1 MSPSEESAGSVLV
14 VDDAPQICKALSD
27 VLSASGYTVRTA
39 PSGERALQIMDAVEF
54 DLIITDLKMSGMSGM
69 DLIDKV
75 KARAPNMSVVILSG
89 YGDMDDVI
97 KAMRAGID
105 DYLKKPFS
113 IDEVLEVVK
122 REVKKSQTRGASASA
137 VPTASAAGAQAGST
151 TPSSGRIYIFSPR
164 DLEKIEAALANL
176 RAHAAAESVLLIEEA
191 GYVIAA
197 KGTVAEKDV
206 QALSSLIVGGR
217 SMNNQ
222 LATLLGEGD
231 GFSMNYL
238 EGQRVSV
245 YTTGLGQGLFLV
257 IVVPKG
263 TKQGV
268 VWLYAKEAAT
278 EIDAIVKRAS
288 AEVQKESGKPV
299 EEMDKVA
306 IHQEMAQTLD
316 NLFDEPLE
324 ETPGETETLSFE
336 QAMQLGL
343 LKNLDDTS
351 NNSNFGA

>member
-1 MSPSEESAGSVLV
+1 MEDTAGSVLV

-27 VLSASGYTVRTA
+27 VLTASGYIVRTA
-39 PSGERALQIMDAVEF
+39 PSGERALQIMESSEF

-69 DLIDKV
+69 DLIARV
-75 KARAPNMSVVILSG
+75 KERAPDLSIVILSG

-97 KAMRAGID
+97 KAMRVGIT

-113 IDEVLEVVK
+113 IDEVLDVVK
-122 REVKKSQTRGASASA
+122 REVKKSQARAAVTPAAPSTSAETRPEARPAR
-137 VPTASAAGAQAGST
+137 V
-151 TPSSGRIYIFSPR
+151 YIFSRP
-164 DLEKIEAALANL
+164 DLDKIEVSLSKL
-176 RAHAAAESVLLIEEA
+176 RAQTAAESVLLLEEA

-197 KGTVAEKDV
+197 KGMVADTDV

-217 SMNNQ
+217 SMSNQ

-231 GFSMNYL
+231 GFAMNYL

-268 VWLYAKEAAT
+268 VWLYAREVAA
-278 EIDAIVKRAS
+278 EIEAIVQRAA
-288 AEVQKESGKPV
+288 AEVQKESGTPV
-299 EEMDKVA
+299 EQMDRQV
-306 IHQEMAQTLD
+306 IRQEMAQTLD
-316 NLFDEPLE
+316 KLFDEAPPE
-324 ETPGETETLSFE
+324 EEPSETPTLSFE
-336 QAMQLGL
+336 QAMKMGL
-343 LKNLDDTS
+343 LKNLDKT
-351 NNSNFGA
+351 GE

>member
-1 MSPSEESAGSVLV
+1 MGTSEESAGSVLV
-14 VDDAPQICKALSD
+14 VDDAPQILKALSD
-27 VLSASGYTVRTA
+27 VLTASGYSVRTA
-39 PSGERALQIMDAVEF
+39 PGGERALQIMESAQF
-54 DLIITDLKMSGMSGM
+54 DLVITDLKMSGMSGM
-69 DLIDKV
+69 DLI
-75 KARAPNMSVVILSG
+75 ARIQERAPYLPIVILSG
-89 YGDMDDVI
+89 FGDMDDVI
-97 KAMRAGID
+97 KAMRAGIA

-122 REVKKSQTRGASASA
+122 REVKKSQARGATIPPA
-137 VPTASAAGAQAGST
+137 VPPPQAAAAPAPQ
-151 TPSSGRIYIFSPR
+151 RIYIFSPQ
-164 DLEKIEAALANL
+164 DLEKIETSLSSL

-197 KGTVAEKDV
+197 KGMVADKDV

-231 GFSMNYL
+231 GFAMNYL

-268 VWLYAKEAAT
+268 VWLYAKEAAG
-278 EIDAIVKRAS
+278 EIEAIVKRAS

-299 EEMDKVA
+299 EQMDRVA

-316 NLFDEPLE
+316 NLFGAEPLE
-324 ETPGETETLSFE
+324 DTTPETQTLTFE
-336 QAMQLGL
+336 QAMQMGL
-343 LKNLDDTS
+343 LKNLGES
-351 NNSNFGA
+351 

>member
-1 MSPSEESAGSVLV
+1 MEDTAGSVLV

-27 VLSASGYTVRTA
+27 VLTASGYIVRTA
-39 PSGERALQIMDAVEF
+39 PSGERALQIMESSEF

-69 DLIDKV
+69 DLIARV
-75 KARAPNMSVVILSG
+75 KERAPHLSIVILSG

-97 KAMRAGID
+97 KAMRVGIT

-113 IDEVLEVVK
+113 IDEVLDVVK
-122 REVKKSQTRGASASA
+122 REVKKSQARAAA
-137 VPTASAAGAQAGST
+137 VTPAAPSTSAGARPEA
-151 TPSSGRIYIFSPR
+151 RLARVYIFSRP
-164 DLEKIEAALANL
+164 DLDKIEVSLSKL
-176 RAHAAAESVLLIEEA
+176 RAQTAAESVLLLEEA

-197 KGTVAEKDV
+197 KGMVADTDV

-217 SMNNQ
+217 SMSNQ

-231 GFSMNYL
+231 GFAMNYL

-268 VWLYAKEAAT
+268 VWLYAKEVAA
-278 EIDAIVKRAS
+278 EIEAIVQRAA
-288 AEVQKESGKPV
+288 AEVQKESGTPV
-299 EEMDKVA
+299 EQMDRQV
-306 IHQEMAQTLD
+306 IRQEMAQTLD
-316 NLFDEPLE
+316 KLFDEAPPE
-324 ETPGETETLSFE
+324 EEPSETPTLSFE
-336 QAMQLGL
+336 QAMKMGL
-343 LKNLDDTS
+343 LKNLDET
-351 NNSNFGA
+351 GE

>member
-1 MSPSEESAGSVLV
+1 MEDTAGSVLV

-27 VLSASGYTVRTA
+27 VLTASGYSVRTA
-39 PSGERALQIMDAVEF
+39 PSGERALQIMESSEF

-69 DLIDKV
+69 DLIARV
-75 KARAPNMSVVILSG
+75 KERAPHLSIVILSG

-97 KAMRAGID
+97 KAMRVGIT

-113 IDEVLEVVK
+113 IDEVLDVVK
-122 REVKKSQTRGASASA
+122 REVKKSQARAAAVTPAAPSASA
-137 VPTASAAGAQAGST
+137 EARPDARPARV
-151 TPSSGRIYIFSPR
+151 YIFSR
-164 DLEKIEAALANL
+164 SDLDKIEVSLSKL
-176 RAHAAAESVLLIEEA
+176 RAQTAAESVLLLEEA

-197 KGTVAEKDV
+197 KGMVADTDV

-217 SMNNQ
+217 SMSNQ

-231 GFSMNYL
+231 GFAMNYL

-268 VWLYAKEAAT
+268 VWLYAKEAAA
-278 EIDAIVKRAS
+278 EIEEVTRRAA
-288 AEVQKESGKPV
+288 AEVQKESGTPV
-299 EEMDKVA
+299 EQMDRQA
-306 IHQEMAQTLD
+306 IRQEMAQTLD
-316 NLFDEPLE
+316 KLFDEAPPE
-324 ETPGETETLSFE
+324 EEPSETPTLSFE
-336 QAMQLGL
+336 QAMKMGL
-343 LKNLDDTS
+343 LKNLDET
-351 NNSNFGA
+351 GE

>member
-1 MSPSEESAGSVLV
+1 MADTAGSVLV

-27 VLSASGYTVRTA
+27 VLSTSGYSVRTA
-39 PSGERALQIMDAVEF
+39 PSGERALQIMDSNQF

-75 KARAPNMSVVILSG
+75 KERTPYTSIVILSG
-89 YGDMDDVI
+89 FGDMDDVI
-97 KAMRAGID
+97 KAMRAGIA

-122 REVKKSQTRGASASA
+122 REVKKSRARAAAETSVGAPAVAASEA
-137 VPTASAAGAQAGST
+137 TGPGAK
-151 TPSSGRIYIFSPR
+151 PSRVYIFSR
-164 DLEKIEAALANL
+164 EDLEKIENALSKL
-176 RAHAAAESVLLIEEA
+176 RAQSSAESVLLIEEA

-197 KGTVAEKDV
+197 KGLVANKDL
-206 QALSSLIVGGR
+206 QALSSLIMGGR
-217 SMNNQ
+217 SMTDQ

-231 GFSMNYL
+231 GFAMNYL
-238 EGQRVSV
+238 EGQRMSV
-245 YTTGLGQGLFLV
+245 YTTGLGKGLFLV

-278 EIDAIVKRAS
+278 EIDAIVQRAA

-299 EEMDKVA
+299 EQMDQTA
-306 IHQEMAQTLD
+306 MRQEMAQKLD
-316 NLFDEPLE
+316 KLFDAPPPE
-324 ETPGETETLSFE
+324 EAGETQTLSFE
-336 QAMQLGL
+336 QAMQMGL
-343 LKNLDDTS
+343 LKNLDDS
-351 NNSNFGA
+351 SH

>member
-1 MSPSEESAGSVLV
+1 MEDSAGSVLV

-27 VLSASGYTVRTA
+27 VLTASGYAVRTA
-39 PSGERALQIMDAVEF
+39 PSGERALQIMDAAEF

-69 DLIDKV
+69 DLIARV
-75 KARAPNMSVVILSG
+75 KERAPHMPVVILSG
-89 YGDMDDVI
+89 FGDMDDVI
-97 KAMRAGID
+97 GAMRAGIA

-122 REVKKSQTRGASASA
+122 REVKKSRARAAPAASTSGARSDAS
-137 VPTASAAGAQAGST
+137 TATAARAA
-151 TPSSGRIYIFSPR
+151 PRVYIFSPP
-164 DLEKIEAALANL
+164 DIEKIETALSKL
-176 RAHAAAESVLLIEEA
+176 RAQATAESVLLIEET

-197 KGTVAEKDV
+197 KGMVADADV

-217 SMNNQ
+217 SVHSQ

-231 GFSMNYL
+231 SFAMNYL

-268 VWLYAKEAAT
+268 VWLYAKEAAA
-278 EIDAIVKRAS
+278 EIDAIVKRAA
-288 AEVQKESGKPV
+288 AEVQKESGRPV
-299 EEMDKVA
+299 EQMDHA
-306 IHQEMAQTLD
+306 ALRQEMAQTLD
-316 NLFDEPLE
+316 KLFDEETLE
-324 ETPGETETLSFE
+324 SSEDVAETPTLSFE
-336 QAMQLGL
+336 QAMQMGL
-343 LKNLDDTS
+343 LKNLDES
-351 NNSNFGA
+351 ES

>member
-1 MSPSEESAGSVLV
+1 MEDAAGSVLV

-27 VLSASGYTVRTA
+27 VLTASGYSVRTA
-39 PSGERALQIMDAVEF
+39 PSGERALQIMESSEF

-69 DLIDKV
+69 DLIARV
-75 KARAPNMSVVILSG
+75 KERAPHLSIVILSG

-97 KAMRAGID
+97 KAMRVGIT

-113 IDEVLEVVK
+113 IDEVLDVVK
-122 REVKKSQTRGASASA
+122 REVKKSQARAAAVTPAAPSASA
-137 VPTASAAGAQAGST
+137 EARPDARPARV
-151 TPSSGRIYIFSPR
+151 YIFSRP
-164 DLEKIEAALANL
+164 DLDKIEVSLSKL
-176 RAHAAAESVLLIEEA
+176 RAQTAAESVLLLEEA

-197 KGTVAEKDV
+197 KGMVADTDV

-217 SMNNQ
+217 SMSNQ

-231 GFSMNYL
+231 GFAMNYL

-268 VWLYAKEAAT
+268 VWLYAKEAAA
-278 EIDAIVKRAS
+278 EIEEITRRAA
-288 AEVQKESGKPV
+288 AEVQKESGTPV
-299 EEMDKVA
+299 EQMDRQA
-306 IHQEMAQTLD
+306 IRQEMAQTLD
-316 NLFDEPLE
+316 KLFDEAPPE
-324 ETPGETETLSFE
+324 EEPSETPTLSFE
-336 QAMQLGL
+336 QAMKMGL
-343 LKNLDDTS
+343 LKNLDET
-351 NNSNFGA
+351 GK

>member
-1 MSPSEESAGSVLV
+1 MASSEESAGTILV
-14 VDDAPQICKALSD
+14 VDDAPQILKALSD
-27 VLSASGYTVRTA
+27 VLSASGYAVRTA
-39 PSGERALQIMDAVEF
+39 PSGERALQIMESAQF

-69 DLIDKV
+69 DLIARVTD
-75 KARAPNMSVVILSG
+75 RAPNMPIVILSG
-89 YGDMDDVI
+89 FGDMDDVI
-97 KAMRAGID
+97 KALRAGVA

-113 IDEVLEVVK
+113 IDEVLKVVQ
-122 REVKKSQTRGASASA
+122 REVKK
-137 VPTASAAGAQAGST
+137 AQARPAGPAALAAATS
-151 TPSSGRIYIFSPR
+151 PIGGDAAAKPQRVYIFSR
-164 DLEKIEAALANL
+164 QDLERIESSLSNL

-197 KGTVAEKDV
+197 KGMVDDKDL

-217 SMNNQ
+217 SMSNQ

-231 GFSMNYL
+231 GFAMNYL

-278 EIDAIVKRAS
+278 EIDAIVKRA
-288 AEVQKESGKPV
+288 ATEIQNETGKPV
-299 EEMDKVA
+299 EQLDRAV
-306 IHQEMAQTLD
+306 IHQEMAQSLP
-316 NLFDEPLE
+316 NLFEEPLE
-324 ETPGETETLSFE
+324 ETPAETETLTFE
-336 QAMQLGL
+336 QAMQMGL
-343 LKNLDDTS
+343 LKDL
-351 NNSNFGA
+351 GQLGEQR